1 MSRIFLVA
9 SGKGGVGKT
18 IFTSNIGATLADR
31 GVKVAL
37 VDMNVGLRNLDIYM
51 GLENKVIFD
60 VADVTSGLVTLK
72 RAMIRDK
79 RFQSLYM
86 LATTQKKEKFKASS
100 YDMRNLYK
108 YLKENFDFS
117 IIDGPAG
124 IGADLT
130 LAATDVDAAVVI
142 TTPEYVSLRD
152 ADMVEQTLRK
162 RGLANRVYVVNKF
175 HKDFMSSGVLPTV
188 EVITSTMK
196 IPLLGVIQHDDNI
209 HLAANSGVPAVY
221 QNDSYI
227 ERNFS
232 KIADRLLKY

>member
-1 MSRIFLVA
+1 MGRVFLVA

-18 IFTSNIGATLADR
+18 IFTSNLAATYAER
-31 GVKVAL
+31 GIKVAM
-37 VDMNVGLRNLDIYM
+37 VDMNIGLRNLDIYM

-60 VADVTSGLVTLK
+60 VADVLTGVVTPRK
-72 RAMIRDK
+72 AFVRDK

-86 LATTQKKEKFKASS
+86 LATTQKKEKFRASAA
-100 YDMRNLYK
+100 DVRGLYQ
-108 YLKENFDFS
+108 YLRDNFDIV

-124 IGADLT
+124 INEELF
-130 LAATDVDAAVVI
+130 LAATDVDAAIVV

-162 RGLANRVYVVNKF
+162 RGITNRIYVVNKV
-175 HKDFMSSGVLPTV
+175 HKNFLNSGVLPTV
-188 EVITSTMK
+188 EVITATMK
-196 IPLLGVIQHDDNI
+196 IPLLGVVQYDDNI
-209 HLAANSGVPAVY
+209 HLAANSGIPVVC
-221 QNDSYI
+221 QNESYI